1 MAVGWVAMAC
11 LGIETAVAADFGD
24 GLRWRTR
31 IDMGGTIPESP
42 NLTEFVGPVS
52 GQRMNLSPGFQMD
65 FSLGYRITP
74 WLEVGP
80 EIGMTFNGVDS
91 VGNFSYPD
99 TMLFQ
104 MPLMANVVLE
114 LPKPR
119 RFSPYIGAG
128 VGGVASFLSFGNH
141 SGYYYYYWEP
151 DGSGSDFVL
160 GFQAF
165 AGLRYRFTDT
175 ASLGVNYRFLMTEP
189 QNWDVEWWDG
199 SHFNVGVDSIRLHS
213 ICLVFEATF

>member
-11 LGIETAVAADFGD
+11 LAGETAGAADFGD
-24 GLRWRTR
+24 GLRWRGR
-31 IDMGGTIPESP
+31 IDMGGTIPESA
-42 NLTEFVGPVS
+42 NLTEFAGPVS
-52 GQRMNLSPGFQMD
+52 GEQMKLSPGFQMD
-65 FSLGYRITP
+65 ISFGYRITP

-80 EIGMTFNGVDS
+80 ELGMTFNGVDS
-91 VGNFSYPD
+91 FGTFSYHD
-99 TMLFQ
+99 TTLFQ
-104 MPLMANVVLE
+104 MPIIANVVLE

-119 RFSPYIGAG
+119 RLSPYIGAG
-128 VGGVASFLSFGNH
+128 VGGVASFLTFGSHNG
-141 SGYYYYYWEP
+141 GYYYWLDP

-165 AGLRYRFTDT
+165 AGLCYRFSDT
-175 ASLGVNYRFLMTEP
+175 ASLGVNYRFLMTEA

-213 ICLVFEATF
+213 ICLVFEATW